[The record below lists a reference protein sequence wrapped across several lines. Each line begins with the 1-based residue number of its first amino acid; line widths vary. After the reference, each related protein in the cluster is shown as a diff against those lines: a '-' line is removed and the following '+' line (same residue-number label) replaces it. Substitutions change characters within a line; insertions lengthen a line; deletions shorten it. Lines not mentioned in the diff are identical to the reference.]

1 MDSHFEGGFMIEAPY
16 HTTPDI
22 DEHFERVNALRGML
36 TRQLLDALHT
46 GDGARAEKLKQEL
59 ESL

>member
-1 MDSHFEGGFMIEAPY
+1 MIEAPY